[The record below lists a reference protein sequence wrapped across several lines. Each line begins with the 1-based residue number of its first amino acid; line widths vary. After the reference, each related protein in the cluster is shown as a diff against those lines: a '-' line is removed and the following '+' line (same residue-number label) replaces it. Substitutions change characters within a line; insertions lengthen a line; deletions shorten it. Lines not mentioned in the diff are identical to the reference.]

1 MNEGERN
8 EQQVLTAVAQEAVA
22 LARDGAIHAGVIVA
36 SELGIVYSVGG
47 H

>member
-8 EQQVLTAVAQEAVA
+8 EQQVLTAMAQEA
-22 LARDGAIHAGVIVA
+22 LARRSSPGVIVA